1 MSEALAVR
9 APIARLRD
17 FVELGK
23 PRLSLLVIFTAAV
36 GAWLAPLALSWPRTL
51 AFLLA
56 TSTLVAAANT
66 LNCWLE
72 RELDGRMRRTR
83 NRPLPAGRV
92 EPGAALA
99 SGLIL
104 AALSLAVLAAA
115 TNALTTSLGA
125 VALATYVLAYTPLKR
140 LTPWAVFVGAVPGAI
155 PPLMG
160 WTAATGG
167 TAVAGWVLFAIL
179 FFWQLPHF
187 VAISLYLKEDFR
199 RAGFRVL
206 PLVRGDLAAR
216 RHLFAYTLVLVGVS
230 LTVQPLGLAGTVY
243 TICAALL
250 ALPFVAIAAIG
261 LRRATGAAWASR
273 IFGYTLLYLPI
284 LITVLV
290 LDAN

>member
-9 APIARLRD
+9 APIARVRD

-23 PRLSLLVIFTAAV
+23 PRLSLLVLFTAAV
-36 GAWLAPLALSWPRTL
+36 GVWLAPPSLSWPRTL
-51 AFLLA
+51 VFLLA
-56 TSTLVAAANT
+56 TSSLVAAANT

-92 EPGAALA
+92 EPRAALA
-99 SGLIL
+99 SGLVL
-104 AALSLAVLAAA
+104 STLSLAVLAAA
-115 TNALTTSLGA
+115 TNALTTTLGA
-125 VALATYVLAYTPLKR
+125 IALVTYVLAYTPLKR

-216 RHLFAYTLVLVGVS
+216 RHLFVYTLLLVGVS
-230 LTVQPLGLAGTVY
+230 LTVQPLGLAGTAY
-243 TICAALL
+243 SICSALL
-250 ALPFVAIAAIG
+250 ALPFIAIAGIG
-261 LRRATGAAWASR
+261 LRRAAGAAWASR